1 MTDTNT
7 PNPPPP
13 LFLEARIGVY
23 GNYDKP
29 LKDEDGNSVRYE
41 SRHPKGRY
49 YEGILAGGTP
59 GDMAAGLREQALA
72 AVNTQADMRA
82 ADSRITFA
90 EYVLSVDMCSTALRD
105 REEAPALRSLAAY
118 WNYIHADIIAAP
130 GRSTDPMAE
139 ILTRKLAD
147 IVVANAGHR
156 LWGGNGDALMAA
168 VEELEW

>member
-1 MTDTNT
+1 MTDTT
-7 PNPPPP
+7 SPTPPPP
-13 LFLEARIGVY
+13 LFLDVRIGVY
-23 GNYDKP
+23 GIYDEP
-29 LKDEDGNSVRYE
+29 IKDEDGDSVQYE
-41 SRHPKGRY
+41 SRHLDVRH

-72 AVNTQADMRA
+72 AVKTQADMRA
-82 ADSRITFA
+82 ADSRIAFA

-105 REEAPALRSLAAY
+105 REEAPNCRSLAAY

-130 GRSTDPMAE
+130 GRSTDPMVE